1 MNLELY
7 LEKKRQLALQPPSRP
22 MRLLCMTCLQPQMMC
37 YCRHVRR
44 FDPRIKFVILIHRL
58 EVRRRI
64 ATGRLSYLSMEN
76 SELMMGYDYSK
87 NQRLTEIV
95 KDPANYPVIL
105 YPGPKSLN
113 LTPMSGDE
121 RAQVFPAGKQPVV
134 IVIDGTWGTAGKMLS
149 RSENLQGLSR
159 ICFTPDRPSNFRV
172 RKQPKKEC
180 FSTVE
185 AIHQTIE
192 MVGPG
197 RGFDVAGGSHHAL
210 LSVFDVMVEQQLE
223 FVRLSRLESRQSR
236 HRRIPLSELMAL
248 T

>member
-1 MNLELY
+1 MNVAKY
-7 LEKKRQLALQPPSRP
+7 LEKKRLMALQPPAKP
-22 MRLLCMTCLQPQMMC
+22 MRLLCMKCLQPQMMC
-37 YCRHVRR
+37 YCHHIRR

-87 NQRLTEIV
+87 NQRLTDIV
-95 KDPANYPVIL
+95 RDPSNYPVIL
-105 YPGPKSLN
+105 YPGQKSIN
-113 LTPMSGDE
+113 LTPMTGEE
-121 RAQVFPAGKQPVV
+121 RAQVFPANKQPVV

-149 RSENLQGLSR
+149 RSENLCGLPR

-197 RGFDVAGGSHHAL
+197 RGFDVASGDHNAL
-210 LSVFDVMVEQQLE
+210 LSVFDVLVDQQVE

-236 HRRIPLSELMAL
+236 HRRIPLKELLAL